1 MTTTGIRTAPAPAS
15 EKPAHRD
22 GNVLRWLGAYT
33 ASMVGDS
40 IYFVALSWAAT
51 RSGSPAQAGLVLAV
65 GSLPRAALM
74 LGGGVIADRFGP
86 RRVVI
91 GSDAVRCAVILAV
104 AVVLLV
110 SAPGI
115 WLLVTVA
122 LVFGVVDALF
132 LPSVGALPPRI
143 TAPGQLGRVQGMR
156 GLAQRVATVTAAPLG
171 GLAVAVGG
179 PATGFGAAG
188 ALFAVSLVLLL
199 AVRVRE
205 LNPDEEPVAGATAW
219 GQLVDGLRYI
229 RGHRVLA
236 PLLLVAAVMEL
247 GFAGPANIGVV
258 LLADQRGWGA
268 AGMAWIVGSFGVG
281 AGAAALLLTVR
292 GRLPRAGAVQSW
304 GVIAGSVALGAIA
317 FAPSVALAAVAGLCV
332 GLCTGLGGALIGALL
347 QTVAEPG
354 YLGRVTSVA
363 TLFTVG
369 IAPMTYPVVGAA
381 IGAWGVEPVFAASA
395 AVSATG
401 GALGLCSRALR
412 RAELPSVPPRR

>member
-1 MTTTGIRTAPAPAS
+1 MTTTGIRTAASAPEKREKP

-22 GNVLRWLGAYT
+22 GNVLRWLSAYT

-40 IYFVALSWAAT
+40 VYFVALSWAAT
-51 RSGSPAQAGLVLAV
+51 RSGSPAQAGLVLAA
-65 GSLPRAALM
+65 GSVPRAALM

-104 AVVLLV
+104 TVLLLMT
-110 SAPGI
+110 APGI
-115 WLLVTVA
+115 WLLVLVA
-122 LVFGVVDALF
+122 LIFGAVDALF

-156 GLAQRVATVTAAPLG
+156 GFAQRVATVAAAPLG

-179 PATGFGAAG
+179 PAAGFGVAG
-188 ALFAVSLVLLL
+188 ALFAVSLVLLM

-205 LNPDEEPVAGATAW
+205 LAPGEEAGTSETARR
-219 GQLVDGLRYI
+219 QLVGGLRYI

-247 GFAGPANIGVV
+247 GFAGPANIGIV
-258 LLADQRGWGA
+258 LLADERGWGA
-268 AGMAWIVGSFGVG
+268 AGMAWTVGGFGVG
-281 AGAAALLLTVR
+281 AGAAALLLAVR
-292 GRLPRAGAVQSW
+292 GRIGRAGAVQAW
-304 GVIAGSVALGAIA
+304 GVVAGSVALAAIG
-317 FAPSVALAAVAGLCV
+317 FAPSVAAAAAAGLCV
-332 GLCTGLGGALIGALL
+332 GLCTGLGGALIAALI
-347 QTVAEPG
+347 QTVTEPA

-369 IAPMTYPVVGAA
+369 IAPMTYPVAGAA
-381 IGAWGVEPVFAASA
+381 IGAWGIEPVFAASA
-395 AVSATG
+395 TVSAAG
-401 GALGLCSRALR
+401 GVLGLCSRALR
-412 RAELPSVPPRR
+412 RAELPG

>member
-1 MTTTGIRTAPAPAS
+1 MTTTGIRTGYTA

-40 IYFVALSWAAT
+40 VYFVALSWAAT
-51 RSGSPAQAGLVLAV
+51 RSGSPAEAGLVLAV
-65 GSLPRAALM
+65 GSLPRAVLM

-104 AVVLLV
+104 AVLLLV
-110 SAPGI
+110 TAPGI
-115 WLLVTVA
+115 WLLVLVA
-122 LVFGVVDALF
+122 LVFGAVDALF
-132 LPSVGALPPRI
+132 LPSVGALPARI

-156 GLAQRVATVTAAPLG
+156 GFAQRVATVAAAPVG
-171 GLAVAVGG
+171 GLAVAMGG
-179 PATGFGAAG
+179 PAAGFGVAG
-188 ALFAVSLVLLL
+188 VLFAVSLALLM
-199 AVRVRE
+199 AVRVRG
-205 LNPDEEPVAGATAW
+205 LVPDEEPGTDDSAW
-219 GQLVDGLRYI
+219 RQLVDGLLYI

-268 AGMAWIVGSFGVG
+268 AGMAWIIGGFGVG
-281 AGAAALLLTVR
+281 AGAAALLLAVR

-304 GVIAGSVALGAIA
+304 GAVAGSTALGAIA
-317 FAPSVALAAVAGLCV
+317 FVPSVGAAAVAGLCV
-332 GLCTGLGGALIGALL
+332 GLCTGLGGALIGAML
-347 QTVAEPG
+347 QTVTEPA

-369 IAPMTYPVVGAA
+369 IAPLSFPAVGAA

-395 AVSATG
+395 AVSAAG
-401 GALGLCSRALR
+401 GVLGLCSRPLR
-412 RAELPSVPPRR
+412 RAELPR